1 MLEICRYWTSTN
13 QYIIIVYDEE
23 LEDTYIINNSLETI
37 KVLDDM
43 KNMNI
48 DILKVIVDDFENFVS
63 INKDEFYYSIDDV
76 EWMKEKRYGLKV
88 LEELKEEWDIKP
100 RED

>member
-48 DILKVIVDDFENFVS
+48 DILKVIVDDFE
-63 INKDEFYYSIDDV
+63 
-76 EWMKEKRYGLKV
+76 WMKEKRYGLKV

>member
-76 EWMKEKRYGLKV
+76 EWMKEERYGLKV
-88 LEELKEEWDIKP
+88 LKELKEEWDIKP